1 MAKRKFTLTSQEMA
15 DINARIKTLESQLKH
30 SNARVDEL
38 EGGLGDIDK
47 LLQKKSR
54 PKAADA
60 LRDATLELVNLTLNP
75 PVTARVLREAAEAA
89 EAAELAKH
97 EAE

>member
-1 MAKRKFTLTSQEMA
+1 MAKRKFTLTSQEMN

-38 EGGLGDIDK
+38 EDGFGKVDK

-54 PKAADA
+54 PKTADA
-60 LRDATLELVNLTLNP
+60 LSHAILDLVNLTLNP
-75 PVTARVLREAAEAA
+75 PVTARVLREEA
-89 EAAELAKH
+89 EAAELALL

>member
-38 EGGLGDIDK
+38 EDGLDDIDK

-54 PKAADA
+54 PKTADA
-60 LRDATLELVNLTLNP
+60 LSNATLELVNLTLNP

-89 EAAELAKH
+89 ELAQH

>member
-15 DINARIKTLESQLKH
+15 DINARTKTLESQLKH

-54 PKAADA
+54 PKTTDA

-89 EAAELAKH
+89 EAAELAQH

>member
-38 EGGLGDIDK
+38 EDGLGDIEK
-47 LLQKKSR
+47 LLQKKSGT
-54 PKAADA
+54 KTADA
-60 LRDATLELVNLTLNP
+60 LSNATLELVNLTLNP

-89 EAAELAKH
+89 EAAELAQH
-97 EAE
+97 EAG